1 MQSAD
6 VELKAERWQRS
17 RKQLRAS
24 LMLMQG
30 APSLRD
36 GMAEKA
42 LAEASAKAIRE
53 ERERRMRNWP
63 KGIALWKK
71 ALRLLAVE
79 RPTLWRVAE
88 LHACAEPIPDRLA
101 RVAEWYGQ
109 LVQSTPRG
117 VIEMQTGFAD
127 GAGRTRY
134 RPTVSHR
141 PPPSIACARAADA
154 AARFRIDGSPA
165 LQALLSPRTFA
176 TASYPKPS
184 AIDVDSL
191 QHGVWSADFSWE
203 RGVVP
208 QCGPIDESPGFAG
221 DAALQ
226 VWRPPPTQKP
236 ARLVLQMGNVAP
248 CTASKPSAVAAG
260 TSGGH
265 RKPPKEPS
273 RAEIKEAITRAAL
286 HQSRGLPFG
295 KRTVNN
301 NDKVSSMQAPP
312 STRYNPIRPDD
323 KRSRAADFG
332 AGGAIERAGA
342 CASALGSTEAH
353 VGPGSYSARQRAGPG
368 RAQHVRILGKP
379 PVFSFH
385 DPGPAAGDY
394 DPVPPTSGRT
404 GAFSRGKTGREEV
417 KRAKVSTGPAPG
429 LVAWNA
435 LEPKLV
441 QAGVME
447 ADTPRDRPP
456 SVVVDGQ
463 APTSGGTLGRHKEEF
478 FKHLAH
484 SLGRDPPKW

>member
-1 MQSAD
+1 MYLTWKGKHGTQGVELASVALGRAHGVAVTQHGRVYAWGSNINGQCGAKASRYDAGVPRPITVPDLLNASAYGHVTVLCCQLSIEFSSATRRRGSVMAMAAAAANATSSVELALATSALATSADAASSASAPAAAPGSSPPRDRPGVEAAPPLPHPGVTRPAPRRGSLMQSAD

-265 RKPPKEPS
+265 RKPPK
-273 RAEIKEAITRAAL
+273 
-286 HQSRGLPFG
+286 
-295 KRTVNN
+295 VNL
-301 NDKVSSMQAPP
+301 D
-312 STRYNPIRPDD
+312 
-323 KRSRAADFG
+323 
-332 AGGAIERAGA
+332 
-342 CASALGSTEAH
+342 
-353 VGPGSYSARQRAGPG
+353 
-368 RAQHVRILGKP
+368 
-379 PVFSFH
+379 
-385 DPGPAAGDY
+385 
-394 DPVPPTSGRT
+394 
-404 GAFSRGKTGREEV
+404 
-417 KRAKVSTGPAPG
+417 
-429 LVAWNA
+429 
-435 LEPKLV
+435 
-441 QAGVME
+441 
-447 ADTPRDRPP
+447 
-456 SVVVDGQ
+456 
-463 APTSGGTLGRHKEEF
+463 
-478 FKHLAH
+478 
-484 SLGRDPPKW
+484 